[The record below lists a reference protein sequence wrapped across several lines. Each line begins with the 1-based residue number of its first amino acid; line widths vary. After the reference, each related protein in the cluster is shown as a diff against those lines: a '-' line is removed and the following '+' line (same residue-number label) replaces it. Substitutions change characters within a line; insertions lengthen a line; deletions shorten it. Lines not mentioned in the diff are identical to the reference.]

1 MHLRP
6 VTSAA
11 ARRVAVGLLLVTG
24 LVGCGPD
31 THAAARASAACGSAL
46 HDELGLSENETG
58 PQTRTEVTGDDAGR
72 HVEGTWTSATAGEGS
87 FTCDVVPDADDELR
101 GLRVSRIDVQRT
113 G

>member
-1 MHLRP
+1 MILRP
-6 VTSAA
+6 ATAG
-11 ARRVAVGLLLVTG
+11 AVVLLAVLTA
-24 LVGCGPD
+24 CGPD
-31 THAAARASAACGSAL
+31 TDAAARASAACGSAL

-58 PQTRTEVTGDDAGR
+58 PQTRTEVTGDDDGR

-101 GLRVSRIDVQRT
+101 GLRVSRIDVQRA